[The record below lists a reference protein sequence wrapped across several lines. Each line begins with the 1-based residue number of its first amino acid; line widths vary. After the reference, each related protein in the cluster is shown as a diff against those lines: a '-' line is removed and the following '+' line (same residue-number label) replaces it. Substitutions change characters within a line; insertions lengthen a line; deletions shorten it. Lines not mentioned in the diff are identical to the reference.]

1 MLDGGSTPHKS
12 GRTRVRIRDIAGELS
27 LSVCTISKILNNRSD
42 VSKYSPDT
50 VARVR
55 EAAQRLGYY
64 PNEIAQSLASGRT
77 RTIGLCLA
85 DLAAAMFGDF
95 ATVFEKGAS
104 AQGFMSFICTAGDD
118 AASEAAQVRALL
130 ARCVDA
136 LVISPIGEKVRDILL
151 ENRRRDCRLV
161 LFDRPLPGVV
171 ASEVTIDNR
180 AAMCR
185 LATRCLA
192 LGHRRIG
199 VISGNPG
206 DHSLAERLA
215 GIEDAAAGKRVSLEI
230 APGESATTEAG
241 GILGMRQLMASAR
254 PPTLVLTLGS
264 TLSLGALM
272 ELRTMGLVPGKDVS
286 LAGFDDFPGAAL
298 LTPALTV
305 VSQPVRKMAEACLEF
320 ACMANGAPPKRRS
333 FKAEVLWRDSVVAT
347 R

>member
-1 MLDGGSTPHKS
+1 MINGGSSSHKS
-12 GRTRVRIRDIAGELS
+12 KRARVRIRDIAGELS

-42 VSKYSPDT
+42 VSKYSPGT

-85 DLAAAMFGDF
+85 DLAAAMFGNF
-95 ATVFEKGAS
+95 ANAFEKGAS
-104 AQGFMSFICTAGDD
+104 AKGYMTFICTAGDE

-136 LVISPIGEKVRDILL
+136 LVISPIDEKVRDILL

-161 LFDRPLPGVV
+161 LFDRPLSGVD

-180 AAMCR
+180 AAMHR
-185 LATRCLA
+185 LVARCLA

-199 VISGNPG
+199 VIAGNPG
-206 DHSLAERLA
+206 DHSLTERFA
-215 GIEDAAAGKRVSLEI
+215 GIEDAVAGKRASLEV
-230 APGESATTEAG
+230 APGAAATSEEG
-241 GILGMRQLMASAR
+241 GILGMRQLMANTK
-254 PPTLVLTLGS
+254 PPTLVLALGS
-264 TLSLGALM
+264 TLSLGALTA
-272 ELRTMGLVPGKDVS
+272 LRDMDLMPGKDLS

-298 LTPALTV
+298 LRPALTV

-320 ACMANGAPPKRRS
+320 ACMPNGDPPKQRT
-333 FKAEVLWRDSVVAT
+333 FKAEVLWRDSVAAV